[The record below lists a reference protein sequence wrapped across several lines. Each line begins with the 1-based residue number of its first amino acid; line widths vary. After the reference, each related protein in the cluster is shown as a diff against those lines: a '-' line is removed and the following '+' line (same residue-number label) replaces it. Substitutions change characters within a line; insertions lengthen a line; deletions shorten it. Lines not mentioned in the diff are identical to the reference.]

1 MASNQPA
8 WLVELDALKAE
19 TKDDGGGGG
28 GDAGEVVPKGM
39 GAANHLKKSRNQE
52 ILDGLDQEM
61 KLLHWHKLAN
71 EAALKAALIRTK
83 KLKEIDRSADREE
96 AKRERAQVRCYVYLL
111 VLARCRANCV
121 TS

>member
-1 MASNQPA
+1 MASNQPD

-19 TKDDGGGGG
+19 TKHDGGSS
-28 GDAGEVVPKGM
+28 GDAGVAPPKGM
-39 GAANHLKKSRNQE
+39 GATTHLKKSRNQE

-96 AKRERAQVRCYVYLL
+96 AKRERAQVSSLEEAL
-111 VLARCRANCV
+111 NASTILKF
-121 TS
+121 S